1 MILKNYK
8 VSDRMISNS
17 VKNLYVEKV
26 KDINYVRKETDELEK
41 FSKKWT

>member
-8 VSDRMISNS
+8 VSNRMISNS

-26 KDINYVRKETDELEK
+26 KDINFVRKETDELKK
-41 FSKKWT
+41 FRKI